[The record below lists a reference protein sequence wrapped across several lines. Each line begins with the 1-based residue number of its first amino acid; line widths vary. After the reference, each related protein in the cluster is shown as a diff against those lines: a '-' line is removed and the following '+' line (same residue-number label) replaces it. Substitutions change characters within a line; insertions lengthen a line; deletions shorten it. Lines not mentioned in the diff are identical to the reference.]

1 MRIGS
6 EVTLRAKRSIRFW
19 KVALKSK
26 AFERIVDQCERGTFC
41 IFNINILCLSGLTL
55 SQIDLT

>member
-1 MRIGS
+1 MRTGS

-41 IFNINILCLSGLTL
+41 YF
-55 SQIDLT
+55 